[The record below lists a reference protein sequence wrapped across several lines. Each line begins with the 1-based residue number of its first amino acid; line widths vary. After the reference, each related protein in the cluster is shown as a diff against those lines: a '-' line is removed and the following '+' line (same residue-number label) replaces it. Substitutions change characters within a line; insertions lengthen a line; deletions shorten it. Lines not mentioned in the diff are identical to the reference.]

1 MNHSHV
7 MGFLVCLWL
16 EVNLSSCCGN
26 SSRFE
31 KCHLYLL
38 SVTAL
43 QHNNP
48 LSGLV
53 TSWFRFS
60 EKEQE
65 HGIKTAI
72 LTTQPQQWNSLYW
85 TLWIV
90 DFTTIQSPDN
100 CEVHAEWLV
109 NTTQWCPSRYG
120 WNYWNSPHQ
129 TKGFI
134 LWNGITFSWNTR
146 RHRQNCCLLAVGIIQ
161 QSSQFY

>member
-7 MGFLVCLWL
+7 MGILVCLWL

-48 LSGLV
+48 LSGQV
-53 TSWFRFS
+53 TSRCCFS
-60 EKEQE
+60 EKEEE

-72 LTTQPQQWNSLYW
+72 LTTQPQQWNLLYW
-85 TLWIV
+85 T
-90 DFTTIQSPDN
+90 P
-100 CEVHAEWLV
+100 
-109 NTTQWCPSRYG
+109 
-120 WNYWNSPHQ
+120 
-129 TKGFI
+129 
-134 LWNGITFSWNTR
+134 
-146 RHRQNCCLLAVGIIQ
+146 
-161 QSSQFY
+161 